1 MRILKLSF
9 LLSVLVLINASV
21 QGQNSAVYVWTNFAG
36 HPGGPGNADGTGGAA
51 RFNGPTGL
59 AVDSATNLYV
69 ADTFN
74 HTIRKLTPIGGN
86 WVVTTLAGL
95 AGTKGSADGTGNA
108 ARFNKPYGVTVDS
121 AGNVY
126 VADTYND
133 TIRKVTSSG
142 VVTTLAGRA
151 GSAGSVDGR
160 GGMALF
166 SVPRNLTVDSAGKV
180 YVADNCTI
188 RTVTS
193 DGLVVTLA
201 GSAGYCGWA
210 DDIGGA
216 ARFWV
221 PSGVAVDGV
230 GYVWV
235 ADSGNDVI
243 RRVTSAGAVQTLAGS
258 NGSVGCAGG
267 TLGTARFNNPSGV
280 VLDSA
285 GNVYVADTDNHTI
298 RMLTSNGTV
307 VTLAGSCGNSGSA
320 DGTNGAAQFNK
331 PYGIAIDRAGNLY
344 LADTFNQTI
353 RMVTPVGTN
362 WVVTTIAGCALSTGS
377 ANGTNLAARFNGPS
391 GVAVDRA
398 GSLYVA
404 DTTNCTVRKVTSA
417 GVVTTLAG
425 SPGNRGC
432 ANGTGSG
439 AQFSNPY
446 SVAVDTNGNVFVA
459 DTGNCDIRKVTSG
472 GAVTALAGQCG
483 TCGSVEGT
491 GSAAQFNQ
499 PRGVAADSA
508 GNVYVAD
515 TLNDTIRKVTSG
527 GMVTPLAG
535 VAGSPGTNDGAGIWA
550 SFNQP
555 YGVAVDGATN
565 LYFAD
570 TYNHTIRKAS
580 PVGTD
585 SWVVTTL
592 AGLAG
597 VSGANDGTNGEA
609 RFSYPSS
616 VAVDT
621 NGNVFVADTGN
632 RTIRKVTPVGINWV
646 VTTIGGIPGVI
657 GGADGIG
664 ASANFS
670 APWGIAVDSAGSL
683 YVVDANENRISKGTP
698 SLPVL
703 TTRQSGSS
711 VIVSWPSAY
720 KGFVL
725 QQNSNLPNASSWQAT
740 TYPITDNGTNKSIAV
755 PSPTTHLLFRLVG
768 N

>member
-1 MRILKLSF
+1 
-9 LLSVLVLINASV
+9 
-21 QGQNSAVYVWTNFAG
+21 
-36 HPGGPGNADGTGGAA
+36 
-51 RFNGPTGL
+51 
-59 AVDSATNLYV
+59 
-69 ADTFN
+69 
-74 HTIRKLTPIGGN
+74 
-86 WVVTTLAGL
+86 
-95 AGTKGSADGTGNA
+95 
-108 ARFNKPYGVTVDS
+108 
-121 AGNVY
+121 
-126 VADTYND
+126 
-133 TIRKVTSSG
+133 
-142 VVTTLAGRA
+142 
-151 GSAGSVDGR
+151 
-160 GGMALF
+160 MAL
-166 SVPRNLTVDSAGKV
+166 DS
-180 YVADNCTI
+180 
-188 RTVTS
+188 
-193 DGLVVTLA
+193 
-201 GSAGYCGWA
+201 
-210 DDIGGA
+210 
-216 ARFWV
+216 
-221 PSGVAVDGV
+221 V

-235 ADSGNDVI
+235 ADSGNHVI

-258 NGSVGCAGG
+258 NGNFGCAGG
-267 TLGTARFNNPSGV
+267 TLATARFNNPSGV
-280 VLDSA
+280 AVDIN
-285 GNVYVADTDNHTI
+285 GNVFVVDTDNHTI
-298 RMLTSNGTV
+298 RKMTSSGTV

-331 PYGIAIDRAGNLY
+331 PYGVAVDGAGNLY
-344 LADTFNQTI
+344 LADTFNHTI
-353 RMVTPVGTN
+353 RKLTPVGTN
-362 WVVTTIAGCALSTGS
+362 WVVTTIAGSVLSSGS
-377 ANGTNLAARFNGPS
+377 ANGTNIAARFNGPS
-391 GVAVDRA
+391 GVAVDGA

-404 DTTNCTVRKVTSA
+404 DTTNSTVRKITSA

-425 SPGNRGC
+425 SPGTRGC

-459 DTGNCDIRKVTSG
+459 DTGNCVIRQVTRG
-472 GAVTALAGQCG
+472 GEVSTPAGQCG

-499 PRGVAADSA
+499 PHGVAADGA

-515 TLNDTIRKVTSG
+515 TLNDTIRKVMSG
-527 GMVTPLAG
+527 GVVTPLAG
-535 VAGSPGTNDGAGIWA
+535 VAGLPGTNDGAGIWA

-555 YGVAVDGATN
+555 YGVAVDSATN

-570 TYNHTIRKAS
+570 TYNHTIRKAR

-592 AGLAG
+592 AGRAG
-597 VSGANDGTNGEA
+597 SPGSLDGNGGAA

-664 ASANFS
+664 ASASFS
-670 APWGIAVDSAGSL
+670 APLGVAVDSAGNL

-703 TTRQSGSS
+703 TAIQSGSS

-720 KGFVL
+720 KGFAL
-725 QQNSNLPNASSWQAT
+725 QQNSGLPNTSGWQAT
-740 TYPITDNGTNKSIAV
+740 TYPVTDNGTNKSIAV
-755 PSPTTHLLFRLVG
+755 PSPTPRLLFRLVG